1 MESDV
6 VEAAVAAVAAVVAG
20 GAGAASGRRRAA
32 AAALGASTVA
42 AAVDDATVDALAEAA
57 ARSPRWSGALAAGG
71 VADATLASLEKLV
84 DGGTT
89 RENGVRETAV
99 SVCGAVA
106 SRARLLAAV
115 GECDPNAREWIRSA
129 RAAERTDALAAKCEE
144 TYASSLKCVRP
155 AAAAAR
161 DAAARL
167 RRRG

>member
-1 MESDV
+1 M
-6 VEAAVAAVAAVVAG
+6 
-20 GAGAASGRRRAA
+20 
-32 AAALGASTVA
+32 
-42 AAVDDATVDALAEAA
+42 DALAEAA
-57 ARSPRWSGALAAGG
+57 ARSPRWSGALAASG

-89 RENGVRETAV
+89 HENGVHETAV

-115 GECDPNAREWIRSA
+115 GECDPKAREWIRSA

-144 TYASSLKCVRP
+144 TASSLKRVRP
-155 AAAAAR
+155 AATAAR